1 MIHSFLQPLDRS
13 VPMVATE
20 DVGRTAAALLQDEWT
35 GARIVEL
42 EGPRRVSPNDRRCVR
57 PRARAPGASRGRP
70 RDTWAGLFD
79 RQQMRYPEPRM
90 RMLDGFNEGWIDFAS
105 APADVLKG
113 NLDADAVLRTLVTRA
128 A

>member
-1 MIHSFLQPLDRS
+1 
-13 VPMVATE
+13 
-20 DVGRTAAALLQDEWT
+20 
-35 GARIVEL
+35 
-42 EGPRRVSPNDRRCVR
+42 
-57 PRARAPGASRGRP
+57 
-70 RDTWAGLFD
+70 
-79 RQQMRYPEPRM
+79 MRYPEPRM